1 MRYLKTLFVLG
12 LCLSL
17 SLPLKAEDDPNL
29 KKLIEEALQQN
40 PMLQEA
46 KHRLDAA
53 HYKIPQA
60 GSWDD
65 PMLMVMVEDIPL
77 AKYGSPQNSM
87 TMIEAGIEQRIPFPG
102 KKQTAKI
109 KSTIEAKGYAYE
121 LDHAQSEIIWQLRDT
136 YYQLY
141 LVTRSIGI
149 FQRNQGLA
157 SSAVQTDQTKLS
169 ADLSTQQDVLRS
181 QIERDELGKEILD
194 LQKDKQMLQAKLN
207 TLMARDVR
215 TPISLPKRLG
225 LARLPYSN
233 AELVNRM
240 LQQSYL
246 LKANE
251 QWVEAAKKEHRMA
264 KLDYYPDFDVGL
276 FYRKYDLLEREPGM
290 GEDFMKATVKIPLPI
305 FAGTKQS
312 NRVRETASQY
322 QETIAKK
329 TKTENDLRYE
339 LEETLAELN
348 RASKVY
354 SLVAGRL
361 LPQARIAVDNAQ
373 VAYQAGKVQ
382 FTDILLNLQKV
393 FRYEK
398 DLLQA
403 EVDHARARAKLLF
416 LIGESEYF
424 KETNHE
430 VEK

>member
-1 MRYLKTLFVLG
+1 MRYPKIFLWIG
-12 LCLSL
+12 LCLLASFQ
-17 SLPLKAEDDPNL
+17 LKAEDDPNL
-29 KKLIEEALQQN
+29 KKLIEQALQQN

-87 TMIEAGIEQRIPFPG
+87 TMIEAGIEQRFPFPG
-102 KKQTAKI
+102 KKSTAKA
-109 KSTIEAKGYAYE
+109 KSTLEAKGYGYE
-121 LDHAQSEIIWQLRDT
+121 LDQARNEIIWQLRDT

-181 QIERDELGKEILD
+181 QIERDELSKEILD

-215 TPISLPKRLG
+215 TPINLPKRLG

-240 LQQSYL
+240 LQQSYV

-264 KLDYYPDFDVGL
+264 KLDYYPDFDVGV
-276 FYRKYDLLEREPGM
+276 FYRKFDLLEREPGM
-290 GEDFMKATVKIPLPI
+290 GEDFMKAAVKIPLPI

-312 NRVRETASQY
+312 KRVRETASQY
-322 QETIAKK
+322 QETLAKK

-339 LEETLAELN
+339 LEETLAELT
-348 RASKVY
+348 RAAKVY

-361 LPQARIAVDNAQ
+361 LPQSRIAVDNAQ
-373 VAYQAGKVQ
+373 VAYQAGSVQ

-393 FRYEK
+393 FRYEN

-416 LIGESEYF
+416 LIGESE
-424 KETNHE
+424 
-430 VEK
+430 